1 MTQSYPILSAIELE
15 TALDKYD
22 HLFLG
27 CLIDRRSPCLLFGN
41 EWVFIEPLF
50 LDSLIDLD
58 EASSVYPCPTA
69 EELTENVIQRFE
81 RQTSM
86 IVSEKAR
93 LVMID
98 GLRDLDV
105 KLKSKRA
112 AWCRVFMKSKGD
124 ASPYSLLVEIK
135 THLKLMKEA
144 LHEEEEDD
152 ISNW

>member
-1 MTQSYPILSAIELE
+1 MTQSFPILSAIELE
-15 TALDKYD
+15 TALEKYD

-50 LDSLIDLD
+50 LDSLIDLA
-58 EASSVYPCPTA
+58 EASSVYPCATV
-69 EELTENVIQRFE
+69 EELTDHVIQRFE

-93 LVMID
+93 LLMMD
-98 GLRDLDV
+98 GFRDLDV

-135 THLKLMKEA
+135 TNLVLLKTIMA
-144 LHEEEEDD
+144 PEEDD